1 MEINGVVS
9 YNSIEILRNERD
21 IRTLLVFIKSHLHLF
36 MVLELVLDLIVR
48 PVIATGFELD
58 LVA

>member
-9 YNSIEILRNERD
+9 YKSIEILQNERD
-21 IRTLLVFIKSHLHLF
+21 RRTLLVFIGSHLHLF

-48 PVIATGFELD
+48 SVIATSFELD